1 MRALSSF
8 GERRLLCSCC
18 VQASHCGGFFSCRAW
33 ALELMDSIIVEHGL
47 SCPLA
52 CVLPG
57 LGVKPVSPGLT
68 SVLLTTG
75 PPGKSYFHSLAIV
88 NDAVINKE
96 VHLSR

>member
-8 GERRLLCSCC
+8 GERRLLSSC
-18 VQASHCGGFFSCRAW
+18 VQASHCGGFFSCRAS
-33 ALELMDSIIVEHGL
+33 ALGLMDSVVVECGL

-57 LGVKPVSPGLT
+57 LGVKPVFPGLT